1 MRSLNVIIGLFID
14 RSYAHSV
21 SGARVGL
28 FVFLFLGG
36 LKTPLNK
43 RGHGCF
49 EMIATRRYHL
59 LMKK

>member
-28 FVFLFLGG
+28 FVFFIFRG
-36 LKTPLNK
+36 LKNS
-43 RGHGCF
+43 
-49 EMIATRRYHL
+49 A
-59 LMKK
+59 